1 MTAAGIRPPVGR
13 SVEEL
18 LRAARERIRRLD
30 PELARNA
37 QQQGAVLVDI
47 RPEVNRRAEGE
58 IPGSFVCERN
68 VLEWRLDPTGSA
80 RIPQASYDLAVVGV
94 CNEGYTSGLAAA
106 ALLDLGVHRAADLV
120 GGYRAWRAAGLPTL
134 TGSASSERWVRLADS
149 AQQRQG
155 RRMSRSA

>member
-68 VLEWRLDPTGSA
+68 VLEWRL
-80 RIPQASYDLAVVGV
+80 
-94 CNEGYTSGLAAA
+94 
-106 ALLDLGVHRAADLV
+106 LDLGVHRAADLV

-134 TGSASSERWVRLADS
+134 SGSASSERWVVR
-149 AQQRQG
+149 
-155 RRMSRSA
+155 

>member
-80 RIPQASYDLAVVGV
+80 RIPQASYDLAVVVV
-94 CNEGYTSGLAAA
+94 CNEGYTSVLAAA